1 MTTRKMV
8 LTHPVDLTCLDTL
21 EPGQRRRRV
30 LMTKGVYQVETIL
43 EKRVTNGKTMFKIK
57 WEGFDH

>member
-1 MTTRKMV
+1 
-8 LTHPVDLTCLDTL
+8 
-21 EPGQRRRRV
+21 
-30 LMTKGVYQVETIL
+30 MTKGLYQVEAIL